1 MKYTLVYTHQAIKDI
16 RKLDS
21 EMKKRI
27 GKSLLRY
34 EEDPLKYADKL
45 IEPKLG
51 TYRLNVLNALE
62 FRFSEGICSKHRT
75 TNKEHGRRNK
85 AQCSMTK
92 LS

>member
-16 RKLDS
+16 RRLDS

-34 EEDPLKYADKL
+34 EEDPLKYAEKL

-51 TYRLNVLNALE
+51 TY
-62 FRFSEGICSKHRT
+62 
-75 TNKEHGRRNK
+75 
-85 AQCSMTK
+85 
-92 LS
+92 